1 MKKTLLTIFVF
12 ALCLSL
18 LAGCKTQTQNEEV
31 TDVNTENTEITET
44 ETTEDVEVE
53 VKTVNPLPET
63 IDVNNLDNCTV
74 AVSFEQG
81 DAYVDDEGKMMLNAK
96 VYTYELYDMV
106 DIATLEVN
114 DVIVRRGE
122 NVVVEALDRLET
134 GLIRINGGEENGGF
148 ELISD
153 NNTVYYE
160 VGMSDI
166 KAYNELGEVTL
177 PVSTEFV
184 YTDESDLDA
193 EPTEYYAGDF
203 LTEDAGIVYNF
214 TPNNT
219 SVVIENGTI
228 VAMKKVYTP

>member
-12 ALCLSL
+12 ALCLSM

-44 ETTEDVEVE
+44 ETTEDAEVE

-81 DAYVDDEGKMMLNAK
+81 DAYVDDEGKMMLDAK

-122 NVVVEALDRLET
+122 NVVVEALVRLET

-148 ELISD
+148 ELISND
-153 NNTVYYE
+153 NTVYYE
-160 VGMSDI
+160 IGMSDV
-166 KAYNELGEVTL
+166 KAYNELGTVTL

-193 EPTEYYAGDF
+193 EAKEYYPGDF
-203 LTEDAGIVYNF
+203 LLEEKIFEYNF

-219 SVVIENGTI
+219 SIVIEDGVV